1 MSPKLINVVIK
12 LNLQYYLYSLYRLL
26 QQDHMYLFYHYN
38 HRVQSHLLYIFIY
51 FLNLIKL
58 GRDQG
63 LLLEFRCAELCRI
76 ALNCTK
82 IVRNCAQQC
91 RLQHN
96 CTEWEKFRGIARNY
110 RSHKN
115 HFTLGKPGQDAFC
128 FYYLNSFVFLSKQD
142 LTICKLGY
150 LFILFHLN
158 CFYRE
163 KKDKRQKARNNFYL
177 VKLGSTV
184 KST

>member
-91 RLQHN
+91 RLVHY
-96 CTEWEKFRGIARNY
+96 CTEWEKLRGIVQNCAELRVITDLIKITSPWANQ
-110 RSHKN
+110 
-115 HFTLGKPGQDAFC
+115 GKMH
-128 FYYLNSFVFLSKQD
+128 SVS
-142 LTICKLGY
+142 TI
-150 LFILFHLN
+150 
-158 CFYRE
+158 
-163 KKDKRQKARNNFYL
+163 
-177 VKLGSTV
+177 
-184 KST
+184 